1 MRYSLARMVAQ
12 SKQRPRKRTFALRPV
27 IMPGTLASDLYA
39 SAYAPVIAAWTEAV
53 PAIMAEYQRSLAQVT
68 DGATTDGAAELSGVA
83 TSVENGITGLVVTLR
98 LRLERWAARLE
109 AMHRAKW
116 VSAVKTGTG
125 LDISAMVGAGDA
137 RAPLGTVIERN
148 VALVKS
154 VSEQSR
160 AKITEAVFRGLQQ
173 RRSAADVGREIR
185 EAVAM
190 SRRRALNIASDQ
202 TTKAAAALQ
211 EERRREA
218 GITTWEWVHS
228 GKVHYRP
235 EHLARNGKRY
245 SDDDPPPD
253 LPSELPFCGCTSRA
267 VLSLDDDG
275 F

>member
-1 MRYSLARMVAQ
+1 MRYDLAQMVRQ
-12 SKQRPRKRTFALRPV
+12 SKKRPRKRTIALRPV
-27 IMPGTLASDLYA
+27 IMPATLASDLY
-39 SAYAPVIAAWTEAV
+39 SVAYSPVIAAWTEAL
-53 PAIMAEYQRSLAQVT
+53 PAILAEYERSLAQVT
-68 DGATTDGAAELSGVA
+68 DGATTDGAAELSAVA
-83 TSVENGITGLVVTLR
+83 TSIENGVTGLIVTLR

-211 EERRREA
+211 TERAREA
-218 GITTWEWVHS
+218 GLNAYEWIHS

-245 SDDDPPPD
+245 EYGELGDDEPG
-253 LPSELPFCGCTSRA
+253 SAPFCGCVARA
-267 VLSLDDDG
+267 VLSLEDDG